1 MPVADCY
8 VAKIDP
14 LQRVGYKAASFST
27 LDPQLSRGHIMRLMF
42 GFLVAASM
50 LAVPAAMAAS
60 IEAGKAKSAVCAG
73 CHGADGNGGADPSW
87 PKLAGQDAAYL
98 VKQLKDFKSGA
109 RKDPIMAGMVAGLSD
124 SDMANLGAYFAS
136 LKPTTGT
143 ARSADIA
150 KQGERIYRGGIAS
163 RGVAACMSCHGPSGA
178 GIPPHFPRVSGQKN
192 AYTKKQMLAFKAGTR
207 TNDGKVMT
215 MIAFKLSEG
224 EIDALSEYMAGLHKA
239 N

>member
-8 VAKIDP
+8 LVKIDP

-124 SDMANLGAYFAS
+124 SDMANLGAY
-136 LKPTTGT
+136 
-143 ARSADIA
+143 
-150 KQGERIYRGGIAS
+150 
-163 RGVAACMSCHGPSGA
+163 
-178 GIPPHFPRVSGQKN
+178 IPPHFPRVSGQKN